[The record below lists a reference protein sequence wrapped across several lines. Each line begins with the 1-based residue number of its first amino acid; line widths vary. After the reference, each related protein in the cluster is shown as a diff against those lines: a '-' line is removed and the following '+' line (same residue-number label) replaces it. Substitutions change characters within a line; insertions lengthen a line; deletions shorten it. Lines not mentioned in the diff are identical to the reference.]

1 MASTTRRGPGRPPA
15 AKSAETRGRIARA
28 AREVFSE
35 LGYDGA
41 TFQEIAARAD
51 LTRPAINHYFPSK
64 LALYRHVV
72 EDANQMSLA
81 AGIARARRETTFEAR
96 MRAFF
101 DSGMTAADQDP
112 SIAAFLVIA
121 VLEFQRN
128 PQLRGDENSTLKS
141 GREFARWI
149 VAEAVAAGELPVR
162 TDVDAS
168 TEMLVAMLLG
178 LGVYAGFVGSWP
190 QLQAVSEQF
199 LRMLGGGLHTG

>member
-1 MASTTRRGPGRPPA
+1 MAPIPRRGPGRPPA
-15 AKSAETRGRIARA
+15 AQSAETRGRIARA

-41 TFQEIAARAD
+41 TFQEIAVRAD

-64 LALYRHVV
+64 LELYRHVV
-72 EDANQMSLA
+72 QDANQMSLA

-101 DSGMTAADQDP
+101 DSGTTSADQDP
-112 SIAAFLVIA
+112 SVAAFLVTA

-128 PQLRGDENSTLKS
+128 PQLRGDENTTLKS
-141 GREFARWI
+141 GREFANWI
-149 VAEAVAAGELPVR
+149 IGEAVAAGELPGG

-168 TEMLVAMLLG
+168 TEMLIAMLLG
-178 LGVYAGFVGSWP
+178 LGVYAGFVGSWS
-190 QLQAVSEQF
+190 QLEAVSGQF
-199 LRMLGGGLHTG
+199 LRMLSGGLRTG